1 MDPADRQDQII
12 KVAAEHFAKDGITGA
27 SISAI
32 AHDAG
37 VARALVYHY
46 FPGRDALLE
55 AVLRA
60 EAERLLHAT
69 RPDFALSP
77 RQNLNRALAA
87 YLDFFATSSG
97 GVREPYNPAHAVP
110 TVRELAHTNHQHH
123 IQWIFQCTEQPDTPR
138 NRLAI
143 GGWLAFVEF
152 TARHSIEV
160 GELAPN
166 DVIEICIAALEG
178 ALHTVFTEPE

>member
-1 MDPADRQDQII
+1 M
-12 KVAAEHFAKDGITGA
+12 
-27 SISAI
+27 
-32 AHDAG
+32 
-37 VARALVYHY
+37 
-46 FPGRDALLE
+46 
-55 AVLRA
+55 
-60 EAERLLHAT
+60 
-69 RPDFALSP
+69 
-77 RQNLNRALAA
+77 
-87 YLDFFATSSG
+87 
-97 GVREPYNPAHAVP
+97 
-110 TVRELAHTNHQHH
+110 RELAHTNHQHH

-152 TARHSIEV
+152 TSRHSIEV